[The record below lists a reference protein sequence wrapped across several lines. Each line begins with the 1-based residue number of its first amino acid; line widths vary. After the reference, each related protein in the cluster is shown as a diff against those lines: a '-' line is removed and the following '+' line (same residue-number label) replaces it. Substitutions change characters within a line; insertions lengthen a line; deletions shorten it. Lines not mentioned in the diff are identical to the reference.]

1 MEITTCEQKVLADL
15 EQAEHDLAQ
24 LEDENLRLRARV
36 EDLEKLVVDLGEQAH
51 RQAVERDHHADCVKD
66 MLATAAFYGF
76 KQPGRIE
83 YNPETG
89 TMRPA
94 GGEPAAEDEGLA

>member
-36 EDLEKLVVDLGEQAH
+36 EDLEKRLQDAFDQAH
-51 RQAVERDHHADCVKD
+51 RLEVEREHHADCVKD

-76 KQPGRIE
+76 KQPVRIE

-94 GGEPAAEDEGLA
+94 GGEPAAEDEGPA